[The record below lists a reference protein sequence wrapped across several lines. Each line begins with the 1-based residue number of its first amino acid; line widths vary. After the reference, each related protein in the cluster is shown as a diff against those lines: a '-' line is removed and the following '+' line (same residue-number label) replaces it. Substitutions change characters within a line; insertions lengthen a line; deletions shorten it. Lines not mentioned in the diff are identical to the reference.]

1 MFGLLLAYLMNKR
14 PVSQLDYYLGSGQ
27 EAWSNAF
34 KFQEAT
40 SALTIQ
46 LGSCGFILVQ
56 MVLAY
61 VTNVLVK
68 MNMFRTRCMLF

>member
-1 MFGLLLAYLMNKR
+1 MNKR

-46 LGSCGFILVQ
+46 LGSGGFILVQ
-56 MVLAY
+56 E
-61 VTNVLVK
+61 
-68 MNMFRTRCMLF
+68 RI